1 MFYKTKGDI
10 IMRRMTLRAVRVIL
24 KGGCWL
30 ILALLVVS
38 TVIRFFPS
46 LSFLVMPVVI
56 TNTVLAAVLIVI
68 WLIFYRCPNC
78 KKLLPLVGYGNE
90 GCMCHHC
97 GERYR

>member
-1 MFYKTKGDI
+1 
-10 IMRRMTLRAVRVIL
+10 MRRVTLRVMRAIFR
-24 KGGCWL
+24 GGFGL

-56 TNTVLAAVLIVI
+56 TNTALAAVLIAV
-68 WLIFYRCPNC
+68 WLILYRCPNC

-90 GCMCHHC
+90 GRMCHHC
-97 GERYR
+97 GDRYR